1 MANPTSPNGDKDNPA
16 TSSAQAELLQTVLA
30 SEQYPWLPNTNR
42 STDGA
47 DPLEAA
53 GLTMEISDEDARQ
66 GWNALS
72 AQLTQMWGESA
83 PQSTLASAPLQ
94 AALMEKFSGRLP
106 ATIIE
111 QIGTKAKQ
119 LASDGQASGQT
130 ILDQMVMCV
139 EDVMG
144 TMAAADLQVFGR
156 PMALA
161 MRSTSSDEILEAT
174 IQSIRSVE
182 WEALSPIEQAKLSL
196 AVARYAISEAEK

>member
-1 MANPTSPNGDKDNPA
+1 
-16 TSSAQAELLQTVLA
+16 
-30 SEQYPWLPNTNR
+30 
-42 STDGA
+42 
-47 DPLEAA
+47 
-53 GLTMEISDEDARQ
+53 
-66 GWNALS
+66 
-72 AQLTQMWGESA
+72 
-83 PQSTLASAPLQ
+83 
-94 AALMEKFSGRLP
+94 
-106 ATIIE
+106 
-111 QIGTKAKQ
+111 
-119 LASDGQASGQT
+119 GQASGQT

-139 EDVMG
+139 QDVMG